1 MHSEYKRWLESEKVD
16 SITKK
21 ELLAIMNNE
30 QEIKERFSLPLQ
42 FGTAGLRSTMA
53 AGISKINVYTIAH
66 TTRGLAKIIIKNNAE
81 SRGVAISYD
90 CRNNSALFAKTAA
103 RVLAAYQIR
112 VFLFD
117 SLRPTP
123 ELSFAVRY
131 HNCIAGIN
139 ITASHNPPQYNG
151 YKVYW
156 EDGAQ
161 LPPEHAKEISE
172 AVEKFDIFDDVEYA
186 DFNNAVNDGSINIIG
201 KDTDEEYIKAVL
213 NCRICPEITEQY
225 GDRLNIIFTPIHGT
239 GYKLVPEVLK
249 RAGIT
254 NLRFVKSQMNP
265 DGNFPTV
272 KSPNPEN
279 RECFE
284 LAINQAKKE
293 ISSDIIIGTDPD
305 GDRIGVVIKNNN
317 NEYIALNGNQ
327 IGAIL
332 IDYII
337 KGRKIKN
344 KLPSNACAIKSI
356 VSSNLFDAICDNAGV
371 KHMDV
376 LTGFKYIGEKIKEFE
391 QNNKYTFIFG
401 YEESQGYLSDGYVR
415 DKDAVA
421 ASLLITEA
429 ASFYKKQNRTLFD
442 VLQELYKEFGFYK
455 EAVINKKINGIDP
468 MSVMSEKMR
477 FIRNSEINEI
487 AGIKVL
493 FIRDYKTS
501 LRTELKSGNTEP
513 IKLPES
519 DMLYYEMEDG
529 TAFIIR
535 PSGTEPKIK
544 VYILTNAKSL
554 QNCDRKIE
562 KYTVAANTLLA

>member
-21 ELLAIMNNE
+21 ELLAIKNNE
-30 QEIKERFSLPLQ
+30 QEIRERFSLPLQ

-81 SRGVAISYD
+81 RRGVAISYD

-103 RVLAAYQIR
+103 RVLAAYQIK